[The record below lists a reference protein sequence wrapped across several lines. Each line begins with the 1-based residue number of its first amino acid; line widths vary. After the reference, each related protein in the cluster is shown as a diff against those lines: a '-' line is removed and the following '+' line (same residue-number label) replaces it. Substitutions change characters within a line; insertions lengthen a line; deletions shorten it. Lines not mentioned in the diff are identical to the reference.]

1 MKVRR
6 KIFEKCDANDEAFE
20 RYLYAIGASINKINQ
35 QIEEVD
41 S

>member
-1 MKVRR
+1 MRR
-6 KIFEKCDANDEAFE
+6 KISEKCDADDEAFE

-35 QIEEVD
+35 QIEAVD

>member
-1 MKVRR
+1 MGRE
-6 KIFEKCDANDEAFE
+6 IFEKCDADDETFE

-41 S
+41 A